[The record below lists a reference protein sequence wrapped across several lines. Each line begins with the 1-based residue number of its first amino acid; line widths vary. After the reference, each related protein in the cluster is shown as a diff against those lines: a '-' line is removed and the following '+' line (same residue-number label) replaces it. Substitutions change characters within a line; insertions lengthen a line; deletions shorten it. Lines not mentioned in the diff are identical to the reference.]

1 MMQKKKN
8 RIIGLILVGSIISI
22 MVLVTFYIGY
32 NMEQKLREKLKLDIQ
47 KVAEQMLRL
56 SVAPLKL
63 MRSYCKTYQKGLPCS
78 LKSSVMIM

>member
-47 KVAEQMLRL
+47 KVAE
-56 SVAPLKL
+56 
-63 MRSYCKTYQKGLPCS
+63 
-78 LKSSVMIM
+78 

>member
-56 SVAPLKL
+56 SVALLKL
-63 MRSYCKTYQKGLPCS
+63 MRS
-78 LKSSVMIM
+78 

>member
-8 RIIGLILVGSIISI
+8 RIIGLILVGRIISI

-47 KVAEQMLRL
+47 KSGRT
-56 SVAPLKL
+56 K
-63 MRSYCKTYQKGLPCS
+63 C
-78 LKSSVMIM
+78 

>member
-56 SVAPLKL
+56 SVAPSKL
-63 MRSYCKTYQKGLPCS
+63 MRS
-78 LKSSVMIM
+78 

>member
-8 RIIGLILVGSIISI
+8 RIIGLILVGNIISI

-32 NMEQKLREKLKLDIQ
+32 NMEQKLWEKLKLDIQ

-63 MRSYCKTYQKGLPCS
+63 MRS
-78 LKSSVMIM
+78 